1 VIDDLVSRLVVANA
15 LTKELDD
22 LARDRMTGLVEEPD
36 ITSRLG
42 QRLEDRFEGRQ
53 LGGYRVRVM
62 SETFTSHGFGSLEK
76 PVGADLYLA
85 VSVEDRHG
93 HGRTVTKGVLIQ
105 AKRRDRIDRPE
116 FTEQCRR
123 MMNVTRKGSVAW
135 IYTSNGVDVVRATET
150 LRGTWNVLRAGSFF
164 DEVLRCTL
172 GDLRQVP
179 KGAFG
184 DRRALKEMLQ
194 KIGAENAVWLDLEK
208 SKGSSKRFVRRRAA
222 SPDRAAGAGGLR
234 RP

>member
-1 VIDDLVSRLVVANA
+1 MIDDYESRLVVADA
-15 LTKELDD
+15 LAKELDD
-22 LARDRMTGLVEEPD
+22 LVRDRMTGLVEEPD

-42 QRLEDRFEGRQ
+42 QRLEDRFEGRH

-62 SETFTSHGFGSLEK
+62 SETFTSHGPGSLEK

-85 VSVEDRHG
+85 LSVEDG

-105 AKRRDRIDRPE
+105 AKRRDRIDHPE
-116 FTEQCRR
+116 FAEQCRR

-135 IYTSNGVDVVRATET
+135 IYTGTGVDVVRATET
-150 LRGTWNVLRAGSFF
+150 LKGTWNVLRAVSFF

-184 DRRALKEMLQ
+184 DRRALKGMLQ

-208 SKGSSKRFVRRRAA
+208 SEESPERFVRRRAA
-222 SPDRAAGAGGLR
+222 SSDAAPGPGRVQR
-234 RP
+234 R